1 MELRVLRYFLIA
13 AREENITRAAEL
25 LHVTQPTLS
34 RQLIQLEK
42 ELGVPLFLRGKTSL
56 TLTDDGMRLKRRAQE
71 LTELADKTLREFSR
85 ESGTLSG
92 EISIGSSESLRVK
105 ILADWIADFQ
115 KANPLVQYHIYSAT
129 ADEIQ
134 ERLEKG
140 LLDIGLLNEPVD
152 ISKYDFIRMPER
164 ERWGILVRQDSPLAL
179 QETVGPENLI
189 GVPLLLARRNA
200 VRDELRGWFG
210 TAYDRLTV
218 AGTYNLIYNAA
229 VLAESGVGAV
239 LCIAHGRDYPNL
251 RFIPLLPKLETGTV
265 LVWKKHQQ
273 FTPAAAA
280 FLASVQHTFQ
290 A

>member
-1 MELRVLRYFLIA
+1 MELRVLRYFLVT

-34 RQLIQLEK
+34 RQLMQLEE
-42 ELGVPLFLRGKTSL
+42 ELGATLFLRGKHSL
-56 TLTDDGMRLKRRAQE
+56 TLTDDGMLLRRRAQE

-92 EISIGSSESLRVK
+92 EISIGSGESLRVK
-105 ILADWIADFQ
+105 TLADWIAGFQ
-115 KANPLVQYHIYSAT
+115 RTHPLVQYHIYSAT

-134 ERLEKG
+134 ERLERG

-164 ERWGILVRQDSPLAL
+164 ESWGILTRRDSPLAS
-179 QETVGPENLI
+179 QEAVRPEDLI
-189 GVPLLLARRNA
+189 GVPLLFTKRGA

-210 TAYDRLTV
+210 AAFDRLTI

-229 VLAESGVGAV
+229 ALAESGVGAV
-239 LCIAHGRDYPNL
+239 LCIEHGRDYPNL
-251 RFIPLLPKLETGTV
+251 RFVPLLPKLETGTV

-280 FLASVQHTFQ
+280 FLAHVQNTFQ

>member
-92 EISIGSSESLRVK
+92 EISIGSGESLRVK
-105 ILADWIADFQ
+105 ILADWIADFR

-164 ERWGILVRQDSPLAL
+164 EHWGILVRQDSPLAL
-179 QETVGPENLI
+179 QETVGPEDLI
-189 GVPLLLARRNA
+189 GVPLLLTKRNA

-229 VLAESGVGAV
+229 VLAESGVCAV

>member
-13 AREENITRAAEL
+13 AREENITHAAEL
-25 LHVTQPTLS
+25 LHLTQPTLS

-42 ELGVPLFLRGKTSL
+42 ELGVSLFLRGKTSL
-56 TLTDDGMRLKRRAQE
+56 TLTEDGMRLKRRAQE
-71 LTELADKTLREFSR
+71 LTELADKTLREFSH
-85 ESGTLSG
+85 ESGTLNG
-92 EISIGSSESLRVK
+92 EISIGSGESLRVK
-105 ILADWIADFQ
+105 TLADWIADFQ
-115 KANPLVQYHIYSAT
+115 KGNPFVQYHIYSAT

-152 ISKYDFIRMPER
+152 ISRYDFIRMPER
-164 ERWGILVRQDSPLAL
+164 ERWGILVRGDSPLAAL
-179 QETVGPENLI
+179 EAIRPENLI
-189 GVPLLLARRNA
+189 GVPLLFARRSA

-210 TAYDRLTV
+210 EIFDQLTV

-229 VLAESGVGAV
+229 ALAESGVGAV
-239 LCIAHGRDYPNL
+239 LCIEHGRDYPDL
-251 RFIPLLPKLETGTV
+251 RFVPLLPKLETGTV

-273 FTPAAAA
+273 FSPAAAA
-280 FLASVQHTFQ
+280 FLAHVQNAFQ